1 MIFYRGSFV
10 LGALVILGSLSWAA
24 SQDNDIENRFIYP
37 EYSKKV
43 SMDFKDASLNDVL
56 KIFSR
61 QAGMNFIAAQNVA
74 DKKVTLFLDHIPVE
88 EALEKILDANDL
100 TYEMAPGSDV
110 FIVKSKPQDSKITKV
125 YSLKYATVSS
135 SKLNS
140 TITVGSSSS
149 GSSSSSSSN
158 PSSSSSSSGIM
169 AAVQAVLSKD
179 GKMVEDPRTN
189 SLMITDVPQQF
200 PLIEETIAKL
210 DVPVLQILIEVEML
224 DVSKSTG
231 ELLGLNFNT
240 LGNSFTPFTVTEHGV
255 TSWVHGTP
263 TKTTITKASDM
274 TAVLDFSRNQ
284 TDTRT
289 LARPQIL
296 TLNNQSAEIKISTNE
311 AVSIQSVQTST
322 GTGPASATVT
332 PERAQTGVFLTVT
345 PQADLST
352 GEILMAVYPK
362 VIQASASNL
371 KLPAGA
377 SPIKDTEERGSK
389 SILKVKNGQTIA
401 LGGLLREQ
409 TTNTIDKLP
418 ILGDIPLL
426 GAAFRHKNKSTSE
439 RELIIFIT
447 PYILDD
453 KLKKKIDREAT
464 IHFDREVNQ
473 PARLDTISQQLN
485 SIEESKL

>member
-1 MIFYRGSFV
+1 MVFYRMSLLLWTLVVSASFCR
-10 LGALVILGSLSWAA
+10 AA
-24 SQDNDIENRFIYP
+24 TQDNDIESRFIYP

-43 SMDFKDASLNDVL
+43 SMDFKDASLTDVL

-61 QAGMNFIAAQNVA
+61 QAGMNFIAAQDVSG
-74 DKKVTLFLDHIPVE
+74 KKVTLFLDNIPVE
-88 EALEKILDANDL
+88 DALGKILEANDL

-110 FIVKSKPQDSKITKV
+110 FIVKAKPKGQMMTKV
-125 YSLKYATVSS
+125 FPLKYATVFS

-140 TITVGSSSS
+140 TITIAAGSSSS
-149 GSSSSSSSN
+149 GSSASSLSSG
-158 PSSSSSSSGIM
+158 GIM
-169 AAVQAVLSKD
+169 AAVKTVLSKD

-189 SLMITDVPQQF
+189 SLMITDAPEQF

-231 ELLGLNFNT
+231 DKLGINFSS
-240 LGNSFTPFTVTEHGV
+240 LGGSFAPL
-255 TSWVHGTP
+255 
-263 TKTTITKASDM
+263 TITEAAKATWSHDKTMKVMTNNFSNAYDM
-274 TAVLDFSRNQ
+274 TAVLDFSRQQ

-289 LARPQIL
+289 LARPRIL

-311 AVSIQSVQTST
+311 AISIQSIQAST
-322 GTGPASATVT
+322 GSTSSQTAVT

-345 PQADLST
+345 PQANLLT

-362 VIQASASNL
+362 VIQASASTL

-377 SPIKDTEERGSK
+377 SPIKDTEERGSQ
-389 SILKVKNGQTIA
+389 SILKVKNGETIA
-401 LGGLLREQ
+401 LGGLLREE
-409 TTNTIDKLP
+409 TSNTIDKLP

-426 GAAFRHKNKSTSE
+426 GAAFRHKDKSTEE

-447 PYILDD
+447 PYILND
-453 KLKKKIDREAT
+453 KVKEKFDSKAAL
-464 IHFDREVNQ
+464 HFNREVNR
-473 PARLDTISQQLN
+473 PVDLNTVSQQLN
-485 SIEESKL
+485 SMEKSKP